1 MMAESDM
8 SQAEEQRN
16 ALVSEHLFSDRHG
29 GVSDGCYESLNV
41 AYAVGDSPDHVRDN
55 REIIRQQAG
64 VALLVGAHQ
73 VHGNRVEIIAGDV
86 HSERHTEGVDALVT
100 NREGIG
106 LMVQLADCQGILVHD
121 PVRSV
126 VAAIHCG
133 WRGSVAGII
142 SNTVGQMRAVFGSAP
157 DDMHAFVSPSLGP
170 CCAEFIHYQKELPR
184 EFHPFQVKP
193 NYFDFWEIS
202 RQQLTGVG
210 LPDKNITISGV
221 CTSCS
226 GDYFSYRRACRNGDG
241 RTGRHCAVI
250 SLRSRCQGGGRGS
263 EAADC

>member
-1 MMAESDM
+1 M
-8 SQAEEQRN
+8 SQADGRRS
-16 ALVSEHLFSDRHG
+16 ALASRYLFSDRHG
-29 GVSDGCYESLNV
+29 GVSDGCYKSLNLG
-41 AYAVGDSPDHVRDN
+41 YGVGDSADHVRDN
-55 REIIRQQAG
+55 REIIKRQAG
-64 VALLVGAHQ
+64 VPVLAGARQ
-73 VHGNRVEIIAGDV
+73 VHGNRVEIIADDV
-86 HSERHTEGVDALVT
+86 RSDWCAEGVDALIT

-121 PVRSV
+121 PERSV

-142 SNTVGQMRAVFGSAP
+142 DHTVRRMSAVFGSTPEA
-157 DDMHAFVSPSLGP
+157 MHASVSPSLGP
-170 CCAEFIHYQKELPR
+170 CCAEFIHYQKELPQ

-202 RQQLTGVG
+202 RRQLTGAG
-210 LPDKNITISGV
+210 LFDKNIDISGI

-226 GDYFSYRRACRNGDG
+226 TDYFSYRRACRNGDG

-250 SLRSRCQGGGRGS
+250 SLRARR
-263 EAADC
+263 